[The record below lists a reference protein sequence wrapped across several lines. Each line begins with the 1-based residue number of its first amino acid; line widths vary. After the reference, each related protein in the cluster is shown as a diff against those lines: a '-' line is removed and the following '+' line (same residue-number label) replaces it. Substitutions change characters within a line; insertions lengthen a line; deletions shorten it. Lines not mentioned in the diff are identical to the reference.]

1 MKGLEIMEFTKLIK
15 ITITSAFVLL
25 PSLTVAD
32 SQLSIGGAG
41 TTAQANLDFRITIPN
56 FVYFQIGS
64 AGSVDRVD
72 YDLNVGPVQPG
83 SGGPVSATGGTGD
96 GVDGALTVNLA
107 TNATSI
113 SIAATGGNLT
123 SGADTIPFADITAN
137 DTGTIPVPDFGTTIT
152 PFAPGGFSL
161 TDTWTYT
168 YDNSSVYNAG
178 TYDGRAT
185 YTITVL

>member
-1 MKGLEIMEFTKLIK
+1 MKFSRLL
-15 ITITSAFVLL
+15 TSAIASALVLL

-41 TTAQANLDFRITIPN
+41 TTAQANLDFRIVIPS

-83 SGGPVSATGGTGD
+83 SGGPISATGGAGD
-96 GVDGALTVNLA
+96 GADGALSITLA
-107 TNATSI
+107 TNAASVSI
-113 SIAATGGNLT
+113 GASGGNLNG
-123 SGADTIPFADITAN
+123 SGANTIPFGDITAA
-137 DTGTIPVPDFGTTIT
+137 DTGTIPVPDFGTTVT

-161 TDTWTYT
+161 SDTWTYT
-168 YDNSSVYNAG
+168 YDNSTVYQADTYNG
-178 TYDGRAT
+178 TAT